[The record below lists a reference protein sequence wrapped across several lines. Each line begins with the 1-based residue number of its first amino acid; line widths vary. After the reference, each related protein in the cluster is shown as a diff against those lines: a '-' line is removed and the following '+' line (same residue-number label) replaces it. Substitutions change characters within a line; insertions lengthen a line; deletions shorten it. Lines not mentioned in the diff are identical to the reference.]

1 MSWVR
6 ATRPWRGMVMDT
18 GLLSLGRFCF
28 SLVVNRCLYSVF
40 PTPDLLDRTTRTHRL
55 QGQRTCQHHT
65 QAARTR
71 TCQHHTQAART
82 ENMSTPHTSCKD
94 REHVNT
100 THRLQGQRTCQHH
113 TQAARTENMSTP
125 HTGCKDREHVNTT
138 HTLQRERK
146 CQHHTHTVR
155 RKKMSAPHSYH

>member
-28 SLVVNRCLYSVF
+28 SLVVRRCLYSVF

-65 QAARTR
+65 QAARTENMSTPQTGCKDREHVNTTHRLR
-71 TCQHHTQAART
+71 TCQHHTQVVRT
-82 ENMSTPHTSCKD
+82 ENMSTPQTGCKD

-138 HTLQRERK
+138 HRL
-146 CQHHTHTVR
+146 
-155 RKKMSAPHSYH
+155 